1 MSRVR
6 LLRGVRSGGTREGKL
21 EKGALIEVWF
31 FGEQIVN
38 GTVQAIDKASATV
51 AFGLAIGGDWAVRV
65 PRDWLRK
72 REGGWL
78 LEIG

>member
-1 MSRVR
+1 
-6 LLRGVRSGGTREGKL
+6 L
-21 EKGALIEVWF
+21 EKGALIEVSF

-38 GTVQAIDKASATV
+38 GTVQAIDKASVTV
-51 AFGLAIGGDWAVRV
+51 VFGLAVGGDWAVRV